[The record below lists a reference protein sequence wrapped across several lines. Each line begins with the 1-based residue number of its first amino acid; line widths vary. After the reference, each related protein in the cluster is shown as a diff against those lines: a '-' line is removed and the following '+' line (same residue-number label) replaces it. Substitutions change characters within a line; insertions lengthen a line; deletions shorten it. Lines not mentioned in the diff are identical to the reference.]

1 MDLIKVAVVGVGHLG
16 SRHARIYSELP
27 GVELIGVLD
36 TDRDRTADI
45 AEQYDCRAFTTLEEI
60 PSSVEAISV
69 VVPTDRH
76 YEVAS
81 TLMER
86 GYHLLIEKPI
96 TDDVIHARELLR
108 VAEKSNLLLQVGHV
122 ERFNPGIL
130 EIEKIVKEPRFIECH
145 RNAPF
150 QPRGTEV
157 GVVLDLMIHDLDII
171 LYLVSSPVDSLEAVG
186 ATILSKHEDIANARI
201 KFKSGCI
208 ANITTSRVSPS
219 KMRKI
224 RIFQDDAYISLDY
237 MAQTAQIYRK
247 EAGRIFF
254 DELPIP
260 RGEPLKLELTSFIEA
275 VRLGGETAGPGRGK
289 PGGPGGS
296 GSRYRGSSEV
306 GEKTS
311 QNPGETGRI
320 AGNG

>member
-1 MDLIKVAVVGVGHLG
+1 MDLIKVVVVGVGSLG

-27 GVELIGVLD
+27 GVELVGVLD
-36 TDRDRTADI
+36 TDRERTEEI
-45 AEQYDCRAFTTLEEI
+45 ATQYDCQAFLTLEEI
-60 PSSVEAISV
+60 PSSVEAISI

-76 YEVAS
+76 YEVADG
-81 TLMER
+81 LMNR

-96 TDDVIHARELLR
+96 TDDVSHARELLKL
-108 VAEKSNLLLQVGHV
+108 AEKSNLLLQVGHV

-171 LYLVSSPVDSLEAVG
+171 LYLVSSPVASLEAVG

-208 ANITTSRVSPS
+208 ANITTSRVSPA

-247 EAGRIFF
+247 EAGRIII

-260 RGEPLKLELTSFIEA
+260 RGEPLKLELESFVEA
-275 VRLGGETAGPGRGK
+275 VRLGGK
-289 PGGPGGS
+289 PQVPAEGS
-296 GSRYRGSSEV
+296 LAALEVAVAVTEEVAKSEKRLAKFQ
-306 GEKTS
+306 E
-311 QNPGETGRI
+311 NPGEEWEK
-320 AGNG
+320 